1 MTEDERHRVQQ
12 FEARV
17 RQLLLQYQTLQKVNK
32 ELNETVSQ
40 KEEEIAQLQQELS
53 QSQSD
58 YQTLKLAKMIEI
70 SDGDIKE
77 TRQRISR
84 LVREVNKCI
93 GLLSNETEEIETK

>member
-1 MTEDERHRVQQ
+1 MTEDERYRVKQ

-17 RQLLLQYQTLQKVNK
+17 RQLLLQYQTLQKANQD
-32 ELNETVSQ
+32 LQDTVSR
-40 KEEEIAQLQQELS
+40 KEKEIEQLQLQLV
-53 QSQSD
+53 QCKSD
-58 YQTLKLAKMIEI
+58 YQYLKTAKMMEI

-77 TRQRISR
+77 TRQKISR